1 MTQKWGRGTIILC
14 FTANLVPLLRPF
26 HWYFRM
32 REMLQMMATLI
43 NLTAD
48 FVNTIPTKYWSLI
61 SLLPTIQI
69 FMNGW
74 WCWGGVF
81 GDVCCQSREHNALQ

>member
-32 REMLQMMATLI
+32 RDMLQMMATLI

-48 FVNTIPTKYWSLI
+48 FVNAIPKKYCSLS
-61 SLLPTIQI
+61 SLLPTLFI
-69 FMNGW
+69 
-74 WCWGGVF
+74 
-81 GDVCCQSREHNALQ
+81 L